1 MSALPAEE
9 ESELETA
16 LAASRRDLALEAER
30 ATEARRWVGLLR
42 DHCEAWELCDNL
54 FNTLAKHT
62 ESIDPRFWPPDSAQ
76 RRQILTVVDA
86 IDRDG
91 DGLLSRSEWEEYL
104 LSLVLP
110 RCDPHCIVAEQAQST
125 WDHVSNVVQVV
136 ALEADAFF
144 TPDVGSPRLPTAV
157 PQLTA
162 PDSGTA
168 AVEEQG
174 DAELAR
180 QLQEQEQRVEQ
191 ERRDALLA
199 QQYASGEVTT
209 PRPSLLPPPPP
220 QQHQQ
225 QQQPPPPPLEQQ
237 QQQQQQQLPQRQL
250 DDLAPPQS
258 IEDLVHSQRPYEG
271 RSPHG
276 LEARSTIGHGNCQ
289 FASLAAAVYG
299 DQNQHQRVRVEVCD
313 HLQRVR
319 ETWPWDQHIS
329 TSWWDYLRVMQ
340 RPNWIGSQENWGDE
354 ITLRAAADR
363 YNLRLF
369 VLYEPLRAGGVRR
382 RVIGPY
388 VPRPAA
394 MAQRSIM
401 LEFSGDLDHGHYVLL
416 GRHRGA
422 PAVCA
427 FSLNFPLEFLRG
439 GGNSGG
445 GRGSGGGAAARD
457 AEIEAQLVAR
467 LVAILQPVQKK

>member
-1 MSALPAEE
+1 M
-9 ESELETA
+9 
-16 LAASRRDLALEAER
+16 
-30 ATEARRWVGLLR
+30 
-42 DHCEAWELCDNL
+42 
-54 FNTLAKHT
+54 
-62 ESIDPRFWPPDSAQ
+62 
-76 RRQILTVVDA
+76 
-86 IDRDG
+86 
-91 DGLLSRSEWEEYL
+91 
-104 LSLVLP
+104 
-110 RCDPHCIVAEQAQST
+110 
-125 WDHVSNVVQVV
+125 
-136 ALEADAFF
+136 
-144 TPDVGSPRLPTAV
+144 
-157 PQLTA
+157 
-162 PDSGTA
+162 
-168 AVEEQG
+168 
-174 DAELAR
+174 
-180 QLQEQEQRVEQ
+180 
-191 ERRDALLA
+191 
-199 QQYASGEVTT
+199 
-209 PRPSLLPPPPP
+209 
-220 QQHQQ
+220 
-225 QQQPPPPPLEQQ
+225 
-237 QQQQQQQLPQRQL
+237 
-250 DDLAPPQS
+250 
-258 IEDLVHSQRPYEG
+258 
-271 RSPHG
+271 
-276 LEARSTIGHGNCQ
+276 
-289 FASLAAAVYG
+289 
-299 DQNQHQRVRVEVCD
+299 
-313 HLQRVR
+313 
-319 ETWPWDQHIS
+319 
-329 TSWWDYLRVMQ
+329 RVMQ